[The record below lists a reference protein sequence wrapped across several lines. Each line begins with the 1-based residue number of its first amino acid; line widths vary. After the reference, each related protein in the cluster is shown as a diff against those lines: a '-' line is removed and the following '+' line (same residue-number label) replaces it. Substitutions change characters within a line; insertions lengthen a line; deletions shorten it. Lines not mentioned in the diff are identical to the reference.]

1 MINDSGCD
9 GQKGSE
15 VYLLT
20 NIISRVK
27 KWEGIYV
34 GNGILKDWGEL
45 FLHTSDQGIGNLEPN
60 WK

>member
-34 GNGILKDWGEL
+34 GNGILKD
-45 FLHTSDQGIGNLEPN
+45 
-60 WK
+60 